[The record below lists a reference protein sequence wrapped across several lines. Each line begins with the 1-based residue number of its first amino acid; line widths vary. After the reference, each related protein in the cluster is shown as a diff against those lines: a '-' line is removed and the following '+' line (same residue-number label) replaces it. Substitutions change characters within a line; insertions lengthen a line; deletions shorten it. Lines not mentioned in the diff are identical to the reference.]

1 MARMCC
7 LRSRSERLSTH
18 EDAGRLSRLEV
29 ILSHQQAGRK
39 GRVKLSFSACFGL
52 ENAGDMTIRAA
63 PGNRSLSDW
72 QRLTGRIVRAETI
85 LFILFTPLTL
95 LTLLILCTIPNT
107 LHS

>member
-1 MARMCC
+1 
-7 LRSRSERLSTH
+7 
-18 EDAGRLSRLEV
+18 
-29 ILSHQQAGRK
+29 
-39 GRVKLSFSACFGL
+39 
-52 ENAGDMTIRAA
+52 MTIRAA
-63 PGNRSLSDW
+63 SNEPFLSDW